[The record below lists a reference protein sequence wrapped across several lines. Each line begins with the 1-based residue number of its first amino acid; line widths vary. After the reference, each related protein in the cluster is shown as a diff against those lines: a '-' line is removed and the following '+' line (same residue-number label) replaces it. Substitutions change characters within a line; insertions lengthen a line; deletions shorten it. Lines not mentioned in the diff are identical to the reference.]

1 MTNEV
6 DDFLAHYG
14 VKGMKWGVR
23 KAASSV
29 GSAAASAGSS
39 IKAGVKDA
47 VQKSKEKR
55 AVTKAERKANF
66 DSARNAGYSSRMR
79 NQDLNA
85 VGVRG
90 TRRIEKRIANGEKI
104 NVARFKESAA
114 STARGFAVGAA
125 ILATPVA
132 IGAASQG
139 LSNLAS
145 NINAKRGAEA
155 AAKLLAD
162 SKGLTSYKT
171 VALAFNASTGAW
183 E

>member
-1 MTNEV
+1 MTDNI

-23 KAASSV
+23 KAASGVVNAGTSV
-29 GSAAASAGSS
+29 
-39 IKAGVKDA
+39 KAGVKDA
-47 VQKSKEKR
+47 VQRSKEKR
-55 AVTKAERKANF
+55 AVVKAERKANF
-66 DSARNAGYSSRMR
+66 EKARDAGYSARMR
-79 NQDLNA
+79 NQDLSDMGKK
-85 VGVRG
+85 GVLRV
-90 TRRIEKRIANGEKI
+90 EKRIANGEKI
-104 NVARFKESAA
+104 NMARFKESVA
-114 STARGFAVGAA
+114 STARGFAVGSA

-132 IGAASQG
+132 IGATSRG

-162 SKGLTSYKT
+162 SKGLTSYST
-171 VALAFNASTGAW
+171 VALAFNATNGVW